1 MKEGIYM
8 VKRKGSLIVTLLAAM
23 VVCATAG
30 ALPANAMHRFGTQ
43 STDIDTNQAG
53 GTYWE
58 TGSVSLDETH
68 KQNVV
73 ANVKNNRY
81 DSEEQARKHCED
93 VGVDYDSIIK
103 SMHAYDDIDYPT
115 MNYSWQKNK
124 AGQWFYSADAR
135 TWCRNGW
142 EQIGGKFY
150 YFYDSGVLAVNTTT
164 PDGYKVDANGV
175 WVS

>member
-1 MKEGIYM
+1 MI
-8 VKRKGSLIVTLLAAM
+8 KRKGSLIVTLLAAM

-30 ALPANAMHRFGTQ
+30 ALPANAAHRYGTK
-43 STDIDTNQAG
+43 STDVVDTNQAG

-58 TGSVSLDETH
+58 SGSISLDESY
-68 KQNVV
+68 KQNVT
-73 ANVKNNRY
+73 ANVKEGKFA
-81 DSEEQARKHCED
+81 SEEAARRACESA
-93 VGVDYDSIIK
+93 GVDYDSIIK

-135 TWCRNGW
+135 TWYRNGW
-142 EQIGGKFY
+142 KQIGGKFY

-164 PDGYKVDANGV
+164 PDGYQVDANGV
-175 WVS
+175 WIS